1 MSSFEQKRNKQV
13 FEIIVIL
20 KIIYIILSMIAISGF
35 YNFNKES
42 NNLCLLQY

>member
-20 KIIYIILSMIAISGF
+20 KNDIYNTKHDINSKF
-35 YNFNKES
+35 F
-42 NNLCLLQY
+42 